1 MKTIMITGGC
11 GFIGSHFV
19 KGFLRSHP
27 EWRVINFDKLTYCGN
42 RENTRMLEG
51 DSRYEFVQGDICDV
65 AAVDRVM
72 QKADAVVH
80 FAAETHVDRSI
91 EKPDDFLMTNIFGT
105 RTLLESAR

>member
-80 FAAETHVDRSI
+80 FAAETHAADHVRISGI
-91 EKPDDFLMTNIFGT
+91 PRVVLIPFFAPVHTSF
-105 RTLLESAR
+105 